1 MGYSPKVFS
10 RLVRFSKAYRL
21 KESQPRLSW
30 TAIAHTCGYYDQ
42 MHLIKDF
49 KEFAGA
55 LPGTLAKQIDN
66 APMLLQDHM
75 RI

>member
-1 MGYSPKVFS
+1 MNWG
-10 RLVRFSKAYRL
+10 
-21 KESQPRLSW
+21 
-30 TAIAHTCGYYDQ
+30 AIAYTSGYYDQ

-55 LPGTLAKQIDN
+55 LPGKLAKEINN
-66 APMLLQDHM
+66 APFLLQEHM